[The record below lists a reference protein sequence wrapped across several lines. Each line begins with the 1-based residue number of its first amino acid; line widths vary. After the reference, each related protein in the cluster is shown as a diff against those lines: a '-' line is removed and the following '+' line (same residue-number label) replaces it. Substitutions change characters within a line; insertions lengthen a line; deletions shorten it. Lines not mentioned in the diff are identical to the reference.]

1 MLGGGGGGPTDES
14 ISREVQIKGGG
25 ERLKNVLSQKLQATI
40 TLNKIRGATQ
50 KVISLTHSQGI
61 FKYMYLKPT

>member
-1 MLGGGGGGPTDES
+1 MLGWGGPTDES

-25 ERLKNVLSQKLQATI
+25 GGRLKNVLSQKLQATI